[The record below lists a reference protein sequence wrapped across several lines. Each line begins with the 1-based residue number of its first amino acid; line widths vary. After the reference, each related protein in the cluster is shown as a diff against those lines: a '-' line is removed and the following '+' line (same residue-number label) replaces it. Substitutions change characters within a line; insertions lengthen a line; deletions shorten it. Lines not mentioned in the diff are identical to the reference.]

1 MKCRNYSGRSGTNI
15 PFHCLLHFQRGADET
30 STGEITAALLEQSKT
45 AISRK
50 LSVAKGN
57 IVVDCDAISLII
69 STPEQTMTNAKYD
82 AMKDFL
88 HVFGSDIS
96 GCSLPHQNAIGSS
109 KASGL
114 FGCGGNMCQHL
125 PECLQGQE
133 MLVLDTP
140 IKVGVHKSCK
150 KRMESELN
158 SKGYYLSLSNCNNV
172 CFDAQ
177 AAFNKPPYGIMVEAI
192 INSCCIDGVYVIHV
206 ADVGSRYPITTE
218 PKSQINKLFQT
229 MQAMKAIGI
238 AVELAQCDIAFV
250 CSVPNDQ
257 LVQVSLDRKQPHHHK
272 ETDRDCR
279 FPLLDGFSSTVFP
292 IHSLPDF
299 EGQKLSQRELKGTI
313 LLRRVDSRWR
323 TGKEVLIAS
332 QDDEDSF
339 SPDSFSEATDLYA
352 SLNANGPKTITVNSS
367 NLFSM
372 KVYSTIAH
380 ILLQKR
386 HTYPLSLKS
395 MYGIGNRSIAILQ
408 TLVKNID
415 NARREAFDKVR
426 TYGIG
431 VRIEVSIRP
440 HPNDELRKKG
450 HFNDILLLVALAICG
465 FCQGQRFAVK
475 ISCADLRPTETKA
488 MELVTQC
495 MAMLKFRHQSQFN
508 EVYTNLKVVEW
519 LRSHLSILM
528 ITIGLS
534 PQYGVKYINNW
545 LHDYRRYD
553 PYNVAGSNPNTQL
566 YPAENTATARKRK
579 MLRRLKPLLR
589 GTLGLN
595 TGDVE
600 TLIQFIDAY
609 PSPKNCAKG
618 CYKKLSFRTKLLL
631 PTLLIS
637 EIIPFIST
645 FMSGEGEKTPEA
657 ANEGKTPTGGRKR
670 NRVAVNDGM
679 VTTTET
685 EGEDDD
691 NWFLQ
696 QEYVI
701 QRTRLLEDIAATP
714 MPSDPLC
721 LAIYGMFQI
730 SSFSDPGRPGFSTM
744 LFCFIFI
751 CYKAKL
757 TPKLKHS
764 HNDDS
769 MAQLAARI
777 AFGNRMISTSVLRNF
792 CASLGLCG
800 AAANKST
807 NEYLRL
813 LCYHFQFPCHGVH
826 PKHKHHSDSE
836 KRKQRNQVLNKVI
849 EQDLVTVLQQTHEIS
864 RLYRN
869 ADDTVIDVFR
879 QEKVA
884 LMGKRPNLMV
894 KLSHRNLY
902 CALAE
907 CFNTTENE
915 LRESLHRRM
924 SSLQNLGGLF
934 LGNNGVTDR
943 EFREAKN
950 MEELQSLKAFQ
961 LLFTGKISEIV
972 RSQSFPPGIILP
984 IVCLVYA
991 KDISFYNWQSNSTIM
1006 YTSCNLNP
1014 PRVIKYAFKGL
1025 EISPKL
1031 KNSIIIS
1038 LAKSGEYEC
1047 NVEIVHVSESEQ
1059 QSQQSNFYNH
1069 HFFSLDP
1076 FGGRRSIRRNAK
1088 KFLPNQTVKRNQP
1101 FYLAMSSM
1109 LSRLDPNYVSKIC
1122 EEGGEVD
1129 NDNDRDTSTLSRNDS
1144 LGIISFVEQLYSCA
1158 RTFTGFGRSVK
1169 ENCSTFNLALPSVL
1183 AFLKSVHLNDLS
1195 HDILCPIV
1203 SLRYKLSFGVLEIA
1217 TNRKRLTHFYSF
1229 DPFKQQV
1236 EYKQFKEY
1244 TALVDHHEV
1253 MYLFSSSSQTGYYM
1267 PSTLYRNWI
1276 HDSTIKT
1283 NFSYLS
1289 NDNFDRVFKQIQSKY
1304 NLDLV
1309 PQHEMQ
1315 PATFRPETDHNTVI
1329 IPTHIKC
1336 QRFGM
1341 SLPQM
1346 IQRGIKHHA
1355 LIILFPCKGN
1365 RGWGEWDACVV
1376 HHPLQETHSA
1386 MATLQSFLC
1395 NAPTEGRYNT
1405 ECIQGLCPENCEAGL
1420 YMMLYAYIAHKVRSL
1435 ANFKVAMRKLD
1446 HEDDLSRKV
1455 RMWVHQ
1461 VANEIEGEGGVTH
1474 EPLPPVWIEQLTDSR
1489 NS

>member
-1 MKCRNYSGRSGTNI
+1 MSSGTKI
-15 PFHCLLHFQRGADET
+15 SYSLFATFQRGADET
-30 STGEITAALLEQSKT
+30 LTGEVTAALLEQSKT
-45 AISRK
+45 VISRK
-50 LSVAKGN
+50 LSVARGN
-57 IVVDCDAISLII
+57 IVVDCDAISVII
-69 STPEQTMTNAKYD
+69 STPEQTMTSTKFD

-88 HVFGSDIS
+88 HVFGSDLS

-140 IKVGVHKSCK
+140 VKVGVHNSCK
-150 KRMESELN
+150 KRIESELN
-158 SKGYYLSLSNCNNV
+158 SKGYYLSPSNCTNV

-206 ADVGSRYPITTE
+206 ADVGSRYPITAE
-218 PKSQINKLFQT
+218 PNSQINNLFQT
-229 MQAMKAIGI
+229 MQSMKAIGI
-238 AVELAQCDIAFV
+238 SVELAQCDIAFV
-250 CSVPNDQ
+250 CSIPNGQ
-257 LVQVSLDRKQPHHHK
+257 LLQVSLDRKQPHQHG
-272 ETDRDCR
+272 ETDQDRR
-279 FPLLDGFSSTVFP
+279 FPLLDGLTSTVFP

-299 EGQKLSQRELKGTI
+299 EGKKLSQKELKGTV
-313 LLRRVDSRWR
+313 LFKRTDSRWR
-323 TGKEVLIAS
+323 TSKEVLIAS
-332 QDDEDSF
+332 QDDDDGF
-339 SPDSFSEATDLYA
+339 FPDIFSEATHLY
-352 SLNANGPKTITVNSS
+352 SSQNANGPKTMTVSSS
-367 NLFSM
+367 NLFSV

-380 ILLQKR
+380 NLLQKR

-395 MYGIGNRSIAILQ
+395 MYGIGNRSIVILQ
-408 TLVKNID
+408 TLLKNLD
-415 NARREAFDKVR
+415 KARREAFDKVR

-431 VRIEVSIRP
+431 TRVEVSIRP
-440 HPNDELRKKG
+440 HPNDDLRKKG

-465 FCQGQRFAVK
+465 FSQGQRLAVK
-475 ISCADLRPTETKA
+475 ISCAALRSTETKA

-545 LHDYRRYD
+545 LDDYRRYD
-553 PYNVAGSNPNTQL
+553 PYNVAGSDPNNQVNIVG
-566 YPAENTATARKRK
+566 NTTARKRK
-579 MLRRLKPLLR
+579 MLGRLKPFLR
-589 GTLGLN
+589 GTLGLS

-609 PSPKNCAKG
+609 PNPKNRAKE
-618 CYKKLSFRTKLLL
+618 CYKKLSFRAKLLL

-645 FMSGEGEKTPEA
+645 FMSGGGEKTPEA
-657 ANEGKTPTGGRKR
+657 ANKEKPTGGCKR
-670 NRVAVNDGM
+670 NRGSVNDGM
-679 VTTTET
+679 MKTATEI
-685 EGEDDD
+685 EEEDDD
-691 NWFLQ
+691 NWALQ

-701 QRTRLLEDIAATP
+701 QRSRLLEDIAATP

-721 LAIYGMFQI
+721 LAIHAMFQI
-730 SSFSDPGRPGFSTM
+730 SSFSDPGRPGFTTI

-757 TPKLKHS
+757 APKLKHPHTS
-764 HNDDS
+764 DS
-769 MAQLAARI
+769 MSQLAARI

-792 CASLGLCG
+792 CSSLGLCG

-813 LCYHFQFPCHGVH
+813 LSYHFQFPCHGVH
-826 PKHKHHSDSE
+826 PKHKHHCD
-836 KRKQRNQVLNKVI
+836 KRKQRNRFLNKVI
-849 EQDLVTVLQQTHEIS
+849 EQDVATVLQQTHEIS

-869 ADDTVIDVFR
+869 ADDTVIEVFR
-879 QEKVA
+879 PEKVA
-884 LMGKRPNLMV
+884 LIGKRPNLTV
-894 KLSHRNLY
+894 KTSHRSLY

-924 SSLQNLGGLF
+924 SAFQNLGGLF
-934 LGNNGVTDR
+934 LESNGVTDR
-943 EFREAKN
+943 EFREAKS
-950 MEELQSLKAFQ
+950 MEELQNLKAFQ
-961 LLFTGKISEIV
+961 LIFTGKISEIV

-984 IVCLVYA
+984 IVCLVYG
-991 KDISFYNWQSNSTIM
+991 KDISFYDWQSNSTIV
-1006 YTSCNLNP
+1006 YSSCNLNP
-1014 PRVIKYAFKGL
+1014 PRVIRYAFTGL

-1031 KNSIIIS
+1031 KNSTIIS
-1038 LAKSGEYEC
+1038 LTKSGVYEC
-1047 NVEIVHVSESEQ
+1047 NEVVHVSESEQ

-1069 HFFSLDP
+1069 HFFSLDT

-1088 KFLPNQTVKRNQP
+1088 KFLPNQTVTRNQP

-1109 LSRLDPNYVSKIC
+1109 LSRLDPSYLSQTC
-1122 EEGGEVD
+1122 EEEGEVD
-1129 NDNDRDTSTLSRNDS
+1129 NDSDRDTSTLSRNDS
-1144 LGIISFVEQLYSCA
+1144 LGIISFIEQLYSCTRA
-1158 RTFTGFGRSVK
+1158 LTGFGRSVK

-1183 AFLKSVHLNDLS
+1183 AFLKNVHLNDLS
-1195 HDILCPIV
+1195 HDVLCPIV
-1203 SLRYKLSFGVLEIA
+1203 SLRYKLSFGVLEIG
-1217 TNRKRLTHFYSF
+1217 TNRKRSTHFYSF

-1236 EYKQFKEY
+1236 EYKQYTEY

-1253 MYLFSSSSQTGYYM
+1253 LYLFSSSSQTGYYM
-1267 PSTLYRNWI
+1267 PGTLHRNWI

-1289 NDNFDRVFKQIQSKY
+1289 DNNFDRVFKKMQSIY

-1309 PQHEMQ
+1309 SQHEMQ
-1315 PATFRPETDHNTVI
+1315 PAKFRPETDHNTVI

-1336 QRFGM
+1336 TRFGT

-1346 IQRGIKHHA
+1346 MQRGIKHHA
-1355 LIILFPCKGN
+1355 LIMLFPCKVDG
-1365 RGWGEWDACVV
+1365 GSGSGEWDACVV

-1405 ECIQGLCPENCEAGL
+1405 ECIQGLFPENCEAGL
-1420 YMMLYAYIAHKVRSL
+1420 YMMLYAYIAHELHSL
-1435 ANFKVAMRKLD
+1435 DRFKAAMNKLC
-1446 HEDDLSRKV
+1446 HEDDTSRKV

-1461 VANEIEGEGGVTH
+1461 VANEIEGSEINKG
-1474 EPLPPVWIEQLTDSR
+1474 PLVPVWIEQLTV
-1489 NS
+1489 